1 MDAAS
6 LVELLQAGED
16 SCAQFVQLLNQKLQ
30 DHNFKDVLK
39 ALSPAVCSQGRQ
51 VSTPAGAQQRKHH
64 RKHML
69 LLVY

>member
-16 SCAQFVQLLNQKLQ
+16 SYAQFVQLLNQKLQ
-30 DHNFKDVLK
+30 DHNFKDSLK

-51 VSTPAGAQQRKHH
+51 VTRPA
-64 RKHML
+64 
-69 LLVY
+69 